1 MKVDEMMKGTQDAIS
16 VGRVYGEAF
25 EREGSTFIPVANVS
39 GGGGGG
45 ADEAGNGG
53 GGFGVMSSPAGMFV
67 IRGGDAT
74 WKPALNINRIIAGG
88 QIVAIVAL
96 MVLRSILKSRAR

>member
-1 MKVDEMMKGTQDAIS
+1 MKVDEMMKGTQDAMT

-25 EREGSTFIPVANVS
+25 EREGATFIPVANVS

-45 ADEAGNGG
+45 GDETGNSG
-53 GGFGVMSSPAGMFV
+53 GGFGVMASPAGMFV
-67 IRGGDAT
+67 IRGGEAT
-74 WKPALNINRIIAGG
+74 WKPAVNVNRIVMGA

-96 MVLRSILKSRAR
+96 LAVRSILKSRK